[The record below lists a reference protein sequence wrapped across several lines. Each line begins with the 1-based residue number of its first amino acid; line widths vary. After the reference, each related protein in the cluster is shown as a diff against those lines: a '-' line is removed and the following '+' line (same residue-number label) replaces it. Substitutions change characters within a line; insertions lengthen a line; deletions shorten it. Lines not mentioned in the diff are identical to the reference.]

1 MKMINV
7 SGTVGESITDGPGFR
22 FTLFVQGCPHHCEGC
37 HNAHTWDFTEKT
49 LMTPEEIF
57 EKISKNPILDGVT
70 LSGGEPFSQAEALIP
85 LAKMIKGAGL
95 ELAAYSGYTFERLIS
110 GEVPFA
116 AELLSYCDVLVD
128 GPFVL
133 KERSLELK
141 FKGSHNQRIL
151 NVKESL
157 AAGKAVLMEGNRW
170 NKD

>member
-1 MKMINV
+1 M
-7 SGTVGESITDGPGFR
+7 S
-22 FTLFVQGCPHHCEGC
+22 
-37 HNAHTWDFTEKT
+37 A
-49 LMTPEEIF
+49 EEIF

-70 LSGGEPFSQAEALIP
+70 FSGGEPFSQAEALIP
-85 LAKMIKGAGL
+85 LAKMIKEARL
-95 ELAAYSGYTFERLIS
+95 ELAAYSGYTFEKLIS

-128 GPFVL
+128 GPFIL

-141 FKGSHNQRIL
+141 FKGSHNQRII

-157 AAGKAVLMEGNRW
+157 ASGKAVLMEGNRW